1 MVEKNKILAI
11 GSDHAGYELKKL
23 IIPFLEALG
32 YKIKDF
38 GAFSIESVDYPDIAH
53 PLAFS
58 IEDKTCVF
66 GILICGTGNGV
77 NMAANK
83 HKGIRSALCWNK
95 EIARFAI
102 EHNNANII
110 ALPAR
115 FINFTTA
122 KEIIETALFS
132 SFEAGRHQLR
142 VEKINC

>member
-1 MVEKNKILAI
+1 MVEKKKILAI
-11 GSDHAGYELKKL
+11 GSDHAGYELKTL
-23 IIPFLEALG
+23 IIHFLESLG
-32 YKIKDF
+32 YKVQDY
-38 GAFSIESVDYPDIAH
+38 GAFSSLSVDYPDVAH
-53 PLAFS
+53 PLAAA
-58 IEDKTCVF
+58 IVNHTHDF

-95 EIARFAI
+95 EIAKFAI

-115 FINFTTA
+115 FIDFITA

-132 SFEAGRHQLR
+132 GFEAGRHQLR
-142 VEKINC
+142 VDKINC

>member
-11 GSDHAGYELKKL
+11 GSDHAGYELKTLL
-23 IIPFLEALG
+23 IHFLESIG
-32 YKIKDF
+32 YKVNDF
-38 GAFSIESVDYPDIAH
+38 GAFSNKSVDYPDIAH
-53 PLAFS
+53 PVASS
-58 IEDKTCVF
+58 IENKTCEF

-115 FINFTTA
+115 FINLETA
-122 KEIIETALFS
+122 KEIIETALYS
-132 SFEAGRHQLR
+132 GFEAGRHQLR